1 MGSLTPPP
9 RHLSLTVPLFYP
21 HRSIAIS
28 CVGACLQGVRA
39 GGFLPYG
46 HGDHPGDVESERGA
60 DGRLFSS
67 TMLVSRCPVAL
78 TSPPEGSAA
87 MSMLARASLP
97 ACFAFLTL
105 SYTLLRVLLTAR
117 VHRPMASTKVFAR
130 WFRTAQSR
138 PMVPAIEAAAED
150 AAAGHHSSAQEAG
163 ICQCCRVGRLP
174 PLLADLERCWV
185 PGAA

>member
-1 MGSLTPPP
+1 
-9 RHLSLTVPLFYP
+9 
-21 HRSIAIS
+21 
-28 CVGACLQGVRA
+28 
-39 GGFLPYG
+39 
-46 HGDHPGDVESERGA
+46 
-60 DGRLFSS
+60 
-67 TMLVSRCPVAL
+67 MLVSRCPVAL

>member
-1 MGSLTPPP
+1 
-9 RHLSLTVPLFYP
+9 
-21 HRSIAIS
+21 
-28 CVGACLQGVRA
+28 
-39 GGFLPYG
+39 
-46 HGDHPGDVESERGA
+46 
-60 DGRLFSS
+60 
-67 TMLVSRCPVAL
+67 MLVSRYPVAL

-150 AAAGHHSSAQEAG
+150 AAAGHHRSAQDIPFDDG
-163 ICQCCRVGRLP
+163 RRVGRP
-174 PLLADLERCWV
+174 WPPPGGSRPLLGTRSCPEALERCRAALPIPTDGLV
-185 PGAA
+185 DRRTAGRSEHGQGAAKLACSFLFCMRIGTYVCTCRIYVCVVQ